1 MFKFFI
7 YHKYLNNLLM
17 KNFILLSTI
26 LFMSTPLSVSAYT
39 ANQIAS
45 TGKCWIAINHS
56 DESVSDFGGRMGNV
70 PFDVRGNYDIAVDA
84 DGNLNITKAI
94 ASIYEGEDANFE
106 NYSDICLT
114 ISGTS
119 VKIANRKY
127 IQPIYAGRTYHS
139 YYGYVNQYKQAA
151 VYVLNK
157 NGNTY
162 YCLIP
167 ARTDTNRPS
176 EGDNDWIGTVTQNSD
191 GSYTITM
198 EDFYVAKLTYI
209 STRAVGYLYDNNE
222 NKLGLYNT
230 TYYTIGSE
238 KCSGGLT
245 IRTYNPKNTA
255 TDTYYSAENGT
266 TENRQYAVDVELK
279 ADGKMTIENWGNL
292 GQANVCTFA
301 ALSPGQTW
309 QTGFNQFEGEYNF
322 GTKEVLMK
330 TCNRLLSPYR
340 QTGYLYE
347 QMIHGDLREVDG
359 ETMAEDIQGTI
370 DCKIAHKGGNLWLNG
385 KTYITEVSDVVFNF
399 PKYGIGDSA
408 DDNTEDPY
416 FEIAE
421 VTNTRIPV
429 DGMYEYTHDVD
440 FKAAEMGLTY
450 FIPGDEYYVKGEI
463 DPASIKNPGYVDHY
477 ELHIIPGEYSDDEI
491 TKAEFQNWEKGHDLA
506 VNISAPKYYE
516 SSYPD
521 PDPTPAAVKAMA
533 DNADAAQAA
542 NSDGRF
548 LRKISAQEL
557 KDANAYN
564 ADHKYTV
571 YLKAVYTGD
580 SGLEPSFHA
589 LYSLGEP
596 VVTGLDNIYG
606 DVRGNVV
613 VDGTTVTLSNTA
625 DKGMIATTTGTIVYQ
640 GGDATVDLAP
650 GVYVVRAG
658 SYVGKIIIR

>member
-1 MFKFFI
+1 MFNFFI

-17 KNFILLSTI
+17 KNYLLLSTM
-26 LFMSTPLSVSAYT
+26 LLMSTPLSVSAYT

-45 TGKCWIAINHS
+45 TGKCWIALNHS

-70 PFDVRGNYDIAVDA
+70 PFDIQGNYDIEVDSK
-84 DGNLNITKAI
+84 GNLYITKAL
-94 ASIYEGEDANFE
+94 APMYEGQDAYFEDN
-106 NYSDICLT
+106 SDIALT
-114 ISGTS
+114 ISGDKA
-119 VKIANRKY
+119 KIAFTKNLQAVY
-127 IQPIYAGRTYHS
+127 IEPGS
-139 YYGYVNQYKQAA
+139 YGYKICMQMSMY
-151 VYVLNK
+151 LL
-157 NGNTY
+157 GSHDGTL

-167 ARTDTNRPS
+167 SEEYNNRPS
-176 EGDNDWIGTVTQNSD
+176 EGDNEWTGDVTYNSD

-198 EDFYVAKLTYI
+198 NDFFLAKATFQPK
-209 STRAVGYLYDNNE
+209 AYLE
-222 NKLGLYNT
+222 LYNNDGRYIGDYYSR
-230 TYYTIGSE
+230 YYTIDKE
-238 KCSGGLT
+238 KCCGGLT
-245 IRTYNPKNTA
+245 IRTYNPKDTA
-255 TDTYYSAENGT
+255 TDTFYSVENET
-266 TENRQYAVDVELK
+266 TENRQYTVDVELK

-309 QTGFNQFEGEYNF
+309 QTAFNQFEGEYNF

-330 TCNRLLSPYR
+330 TCNRLLSPYS
-340 QTGYLYE
+340 QTGFMYE
-347 QMIHGDLREVDG
+347 QMIHGDLRNVSG
-359 ETMAEDIQGTI
+359 ETMAEDIEGTI

-385 KTYITEVSDVVFNF
+385 SSYITQVSDVVFNF

-408 DDNTEDPY
+408 DDDTEDPY
-416 FEIAE
+416 FKIAE

-450 FIPGDEYYVKGEI
+450 FIPTDEYYVRGEI
-463 DPASIKNPGYVDHY
+463 DPASVKNPGYVDHY
-477 ELHIIPGEYSDDEI
+477 ELHIIPGEHSDDEV
-491 TKAEFQNWEKGHDLA
+491 TNAAFMNWDKGHDLA
-506 VNISAPKYYE
+506 VNISDPKYYE
-516 SSYPD
+516 SSYP
-521 PDPTPAAVKAMA
+521 TEEAPAAVKAMA

-589 LYSLGEP
+589 LHSLGEP

-606 DVRGNVV
+606 DVKGNVEV
-613 VDGTTVTLSNTA
+613 NGTTVTLSNTA

>member
-17 KNFILLSTI
+17 KNYILLSTI

-176 EGDNDWIGTVTQNSD
+176 EGDNDWVGTVTQNSD

-209 STRAVGYLYDNNE
+209 STKAVGYLYDNNE
-222 NKLGLYNT
+222 NNLGLYNT

-266 TENRQYAVDVELK
+266 TKNRQYAVDVELK

-292 GQANVCTFA
+292 GQANVCTVA
-301 ALSPGQTW
+301 APNPGQTW

-330 TCNRLLSPYR
+330 TCNRLLSPYP
-340 QTGYLYE
+340 QAGYMYK
-347 QMIHGDLREVDG
+347 QMIHGDLQNVNG
-359 ETMAEDIQGTI
+359 VTMAEDIMGTI
-370 DCKIAHKGGNLWLNG
+370 DCKIAHKGGNQWLNG
-385 KTYITEVSDVVFNF
+385 RTYITEVSDVVFNF
-399 PKYGIGDSA
+399 PKYRIGDSA
-408 DDNTEDPY
+408 DNNIDDPY
-416 FEIAE
+416 FEIAK

-450 FIPGDEYYVKGEI
+450 FIPTDEYYVRGEI
-463 DPASIKNPGYVDHY
+463 DPASVKNPGYVDHY
-477 ELHIIPGEYSDDEI
+477 ELHIIPGEHSDDEV
-491 TKAEFQNWEKGHDLA
+491 TNAAFMNRDKGHDLA
-506 VNISAPKYYE
+506 VNISDPKYYE
-516 SSYPD
+516 SSYP
-521 PDPTPAAVKAMA
+521 TEEAPAAVKAMA

-589 LYSLGEP
+589 LHSLGEP

-606 DVRGNVV
+606 DVKGNVGV
-613 VDGTTVTLSNTA
+613 NGTTVTLSNTA

>member
-17 KNFILLSTI
+17 KNYILLSTI
-26 LFMSTPLSVSAYT
+26 LFMTAPLSVSAYT

-56 DESVSDFGGRMGNV
+56 DESDSDFGGRMGNV

-106 NYSDICLT
+106 NYSDIALT
-114 ISGTS
+114 ISGDKA
-119 VKIANRKY
+119 KIAFTKNIPPVYVGK
-127 IQPIYAGRTYHS
+127 QWNN
-139 YYGYVNQYKQAA
+139 YYGYVNQYMQMAA
-151 VYVLNK
+151 YLLGK
-157 NGNTY
+157 NGTTNY
-162 YCLIP
+162 SLIP
-167 ARTDTNRPS
+167 VETYNGRPS
-176 EGDNDWIGTVTQNSD
+176 EGDNDWVGTVTQNSD

-209 STRAVGYLYDNNE
+209 STKAVGYLYDNNE
-222 NKLGLYNT
+222 NNLGLYNT

-292 GQANVCTFA
+292 GRANVSTFA
-301 ALSPGQTW
+301 ALNPGEIW
-309 QTGFNQFEGEYNF
+309 QTDFNQFEGEYNF

-330 TCNRLLSPYR
+330 QCNRLLSPYP
-340 QTGYLYE
+340 QAGYMYE
-347 QMIHGDLREVDG
+347 QMIHGELQNINGV
-359 ETMAEDIQGTI
+359 TMAEDIMGTI

-385 KTYITEVSDVVFNF
+385 SSYITQVSDIVFNF

-450 FIPGDEYYVKGEI
+450 FIPTDEYYVRGEI
-463 DPASIKNPGYVDHY
+463 DPASVKNPGYVDHY
-477 ELHIIPGEYSDDEI
+477 ELHIIPGEHSDDEV
-491 TKAEFQNWEKGHDLA
+491 TNAAFMNWDKGHNLA
-506 VNISAPKYYE
+506 VNISDPKYYE
-516 SSYPD
+516 SSYP
-521 PDPTPAAVKAMA
+521 TEEAPAAVKAMA

-580 SGLEPSFHA
+580 SGLESSFHA

-606 DVRGNVV
+606 DVKGNVM

>member
-1 MFKFFI
+1 MFNFFI

-17 KNFILLSTI
+17 KNYILLSTI
-26 LFMSTPLSVSAYT
+26 LFMTAPLSVSAYT

-106 NYSDICLT
+106 DYSDICLT

-127 IQPIYAGRTYHS
+127 IQPIYAGRTWNS

-176 EGDNDWIGTVTQNSD
+176 EGDNDWVGTVTQNSD

-209 STRAVGYLYDNNE
+209 STKAVGYLYDNNE
-222 NKLGLYNT
+222 NNLGLYNT

-266 TENRQYAVDVELK
+266 IENRQYAVDVELK

-408 DDNTEDPY
+408 DDNIDDPY

-450 FIPGDEYYVKGEI
+450 FIPTDEYYVRGEI
-463 DPASIKNPGYVDHY
+463 DPASVKNPGYVDHY
-477 ELHIIPGEYSDDEI
+477 ELHIIPGEHSDDEV
-491 TKAEFQNWEKGHDLA
+491 TNAAFMNWDKGHDLA
-506 VNISAPKYYE
+506 VNISDPKYYE
-516 SSYPD
+516 SSYP
-521 PDPTPAAVKAMA
+521 TEEAPAAVKAMA

-589 LYSLGEP
+589 LHSLGEP

-606 DVRGNVV
+606 DVKGNVEV
-613 VDGTTVTLSNTA
+613 NGTTVTLSNTA

>member
-17 KNFILLSTI
+17 KNYILLSTI
-26 LFMSTPLSVSAYT
+26 LFMTAPLSVSAYT

-56 DESVSDFGGRMGNV
+56 DESDSDFGGRMGNV

-167 ARTDTNRPS
+167 ARTDTSRPS
-176 EGDNDWIGTVTQNSD
+176 EGDNDWVGTVTQNSD

-198 EDFYVAKLTYI
+198 EDYYVAKLTYI
-209 STRAVGYLYDNNE
+209 STKAVGYLYDNNE
-222 NKLGLYNT
+222 NNLGLYNT

-292 GQANVCTFA
+292 GRANVSTFA
-301 ALSPGQTW
+301 ALNPGEIW
-309 QTGFNQFEGEYNF
+309 QTDFNQFEGEYNF

-330 TCNRLLSPYR
+330 QCNRLLSPYP
-340 QTGYLYE
+340 QAGYMYE
-347 QMIHGDLREVDG
+347 QMIHGELQNINGV
-359 ETMAEDIQGTI
+359 TMAEDIMGTI

-385 KTYITEVSDVVFNF
+385 SSYITQVSDIVFNF

-450 FIPGDEYYVKGEI
+450 FIPTDEYYVRGEI
-463 DPASIKNPGYVDHY
+463 DPASVKNPGYVDHY
-477 ELHIIPGEYSDDEI
+477 ELHIIPGEHSDDEV
-491 TKAEFQNWEKGHDLA
+491 TNAAFMNWDKGHNLA
-506 VNISAPKYYE
+506 VNISDPKYYE
-516 SSYPD
+516 SSYP
-521 PDPTPAAVKAMA
+521 TEEAPAAVKAMA

-580 SGLEPSFHA
+580 SGLESSFHA

-606 DVRGNVV
+606 DVKGNVM

>member
-1 MFKFFI
+1 MFNFFI

-17 KNFILLSTI
+17 KNYLLLSTM
-26 LFMSTPLSVSAYT
+26 LLMSTPLSVSAYT
-39 ANQIAS
+39 ANEIAK
-45 TGKCWIAINHS
+45 TGKCWIALNHS

-70 PFDVRGNYDIAVDA
+70 PFDIQGNYDIEVDSN
-84 DGNLNITKAI
+84 GNLYITKAL
-94 ASIYEGEDANFE
+94 APMYEGQDAYFEDN
-106 NYSDICLT
+106 SDIALT
-114 ISGTS
+114 ISGDKA
-119 VKIANRKY
+119 KIAFTKNIPPVYVGK
-127 IQPIYAGRTYHS
+127 QWNN
-139 YYGYVNQYKQAA
+139 YYGYVNQYMQMAA
-151 VYVLNK
+151 YLLGK
-157 NGNTY
+157 NGTTNY
-162 YCLIP
+162 SLIP
-167 ARTDTNRPS
+167 VETYNGRPS

-198 EDFYVAKLTYI
+198 EDFYVAKLTHQTTKAI
-209 STRAVGYLYDNNE
+209 GYLYDNDGNSQ
-222 NKLGLYNT
+222 GLFNT
-230 TYYTIGSE
+230 TYYTMDAE

-266 TENRQYAVDVELK
+266 TKNRQYAVDVELK

-292 GQANVCTFA
+292 GQANVCTVA
-301 ALSPGQTW
+301 APNPGQTW

-330 TCNRLLSPYR
+330 TCNRLLSPYP
-340 QTGYLYE
+340 QAGYMYK
-347 QMIHGDLREVDG
+347 QMIHGDLQNVNG
-359 ETMAEDIQGTI
+359 VTMAEDIMGTI
-370 DCKIAHKGGNLWLNG
+370 DCKIAHKGGNQWLNG
-385 KTYITEVSDVVFNF
+385 RTYITEVSDVVFNF
-399 PKYGIGDSA
+399 PKYRIGDSA
-408 DDNTEDPY
+408 DNNIDDPY

-450 FIPGDEYYVKGEI
+450 FIPTDEYYVRGEI
-463 DPASIKNPGYVDHY
+463 DPASVKNPGYVDHY
-477 ELHIIPGEYSDDEI
+477 ELHIIPGEHSDDEV
-491 TKAEFQNWEKGHDLA
+491 TNAAFMNWDKGHDLA
-506 VNISAPKYYE
+506 VNISDPKYYE
-516 SSYPD
+516 SSYP
-521 PDPTPAAVKAMA
+521 TEEAPAAVKAMA

-606 DVRGNVV
+606 DVKGNVM
-613 VDGTTVTLSNTA
+613 VDGTTVTLSSTA

>member
-1 MFKFFI
+1 
-7 YHKYLNNLLM
+7 M
-17 KNFILLSTI
+17 KNYLLLSTI

-176 EGDNDWIGTVTQNSD
+176 EGDNDWVGTVTQNSD

-209 STRAVGYLYDNNE
+209 STKAVGYLYDNNE
-222 NKLGLYNT
+222 NNLGLYNT

-266 TENRQYAVDVELK
+266 TKNRQYAVDVELK

-292 GQANVCTFA
+292 GQANVCTVA
-301 ALSPGQTW
+301 APNPGQTW

-330 TCNRLLSPYR
+330 TCNRLLSPYP
-340 QTGYLYE
+340 QAGYMYK
-347 QMIHGDLREVDG
+347 QMIHGDLQNVNG
-359 ETMAEDIQGTI
+359 VTMAEDIMGTI
-370 DCKIAHKGGNLWLNG
+370 DCKIAHKGGNQWLNG
-385 KTYITEVSDVVFNF
+385 RTYITEVSDVVFNF
-399 PKYGIGDSA
+399 PKYRIGDSA
-408 DDNTEDPY
+408 DNNIDDPY

-450 FIPGDEYYVKGEI
+450 FIPTDEYYVRGEI
-463 DPASIKNPGYVDHY
+463 DPASVKNPGYVDHY
-477 ELHIIPGEYSDDEI
+477 ELHIIPGEHSDDEV
-491 TKAEFQNWEKGHDLA
+491 TNAAFMNRDKGHDLA
-506 VNISAPKYYE
+506 VNISDPKYYE
-516 SSYPD
+516 SSYP
-521 PDPTPAAVKAMA
+521 TEEAPAAVKAMA

-589 LYSLGEP
+589 LHSLGEP

-606 DVRGNVV
+606 DVKGNVGV
-613 VDGTTVTLSNTA
+613 NGTTVTLSNTA